1 MTDMTAAPVQGTA
14 PLSTSIDQGGAPLGQ
29 GGGVPNLTEPKQ
41 ADAKPEPKAE
51 KPEEAGETLRGE
63 LARIRDEEAKEAA
76 KVKEKG
82 DEAAKDAKAKVDEAE
97 KAEKDEKA
105 AKQRDET
112 GKFAKAKAEGDEP
125 EAKADK
131 GEPEKA
137 ATGQG
142 EADKSRQS
150 EGQKYHE
157 PPARFLPKAKEV
169 WANVPHAVKGEIARL
184 SQEHEAEVTKYREAG
199 DRYEQFRKYDEIA
212 KSNGRDFATDSI
224 PKIMQFEQM
233 VGTNPIAAIDFALR
247 EAGPRKADGSHLN
260 LMDIVQHLAQNPQ
273 AYQQSVNQVQQRPQQ
288 RQPDPEVQALKQEI
302 QSMRTE
308 QVAQSII
315 APFAAQNP
323 RFHELQEDIAFF
335 LNSGKIPA
343 SLSPQER
350 LEAAYDMAVRINPT
364 SSSVPSQAPKALA
377 DAKPAPSDD
386 AGAKSIRGAPNGQD
400 PDDDEGDET
409 DIRSLLK
416 REARKLAS

>member
-1 MTDMTAAPVQGTA
+1 METNTAAPVQGTA
-14 PLSTSIDQGGAPLGQ
+14 VLSTSIDQGGAPLGT
-29 GGGVPNLTEPKQ
+29 GGGVPNLNEPKP
-41 ADAKPEPKAE
+41 ADPKPEAKPAKPET
-51 KPEEAGETLRGE
+51 AGDTLKGE
-63 LARIRDEEAKEAA
+63 LARIRDEEAKEADAVKA
-76 KVKEKG
+76 KGE
-82 DEAAKDAKAKVDEAE
+82 DAAKDAKAKVDEAE
-97 KAEKDEKA
+97 KAEKQEKDERP
-105 AKQRDET
+105 AKQRDDT
-112 GKFAKAKAEGDEP
+112 GKFAKAEAE
-125 EAKADK
+125 ADK

-142 EADKSRQS
+142 ETDKSRQS

-169 WANVPHAVKGEIARL
+169 WGNVPHAVKGEIARL

-199 DRYEQFRKYDEIA
+199 ERYEPLRQFDEIA
-212 KSNGRDFATDSI
+212 KSNGRELKDSLA
-224 PKIMQFEQM
+224 KVVQVEQALAS
-233 VGTNPIAAIDFALR
+233 NPIAGLEMILR
-247 EAGPRKADGSHLN
+247 EIGPRKANGQPIS
-260 LMDIVQHLAQNPQ
+260 LMDVVQHLAQNPQ
-273 AYQQSVNQVQQRPQQ
+273 AYQQAVNSIAPQNQNQQ

-308 QVAQSII
+308 QTAQSII

-323 RFHELQEDIAFF
+323 RFHELQDDIAFF

-364 SSSVPSQAPKALA
+364 SSVTPSQATEKLA

-400 PDDDEGDET
+400 PDEDDDPDAT
-409 DIRSLLK
+409 DIRKLLR
-416 REARKLAS
+416 REMRKAS